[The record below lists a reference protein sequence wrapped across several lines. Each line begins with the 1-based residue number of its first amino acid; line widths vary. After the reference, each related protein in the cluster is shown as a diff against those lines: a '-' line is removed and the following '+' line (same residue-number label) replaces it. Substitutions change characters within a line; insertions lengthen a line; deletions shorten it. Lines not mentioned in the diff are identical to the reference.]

1 MYIDAIK
8 ISLTTFIYQA
18 RVIPCLKASLGF
30 EDKPYSMKTDTQ
42 REKRLSFLLSL
53 ARAKK

>member
-8 ISLTTFIYQA
+8 ISLTTCIYQA